1 MACEAFGAAPHEVEV
16 TEIHFKQL
24 LRLEADTEVSTVVT
38 MTAPDRAECQILA
51 RNENGDWEAQA
62 DAVLHRLS
70 VRPELRPRSVED
82 MSRRHPLSVE
92 PADLYAGLRRRGL
105 EHGPAFT
112 GVRRLNAGRHNDS
125 FWAEVAVPRE
135 ASSPPPGCRC
145 TPCSSMSAPSS
156 PWRP

>member
-1 MACEAFGAAPHEVEV
+1 MRHCWRADAGTGALPWLADHRVHGKAVFPGAAHCGLALSVACEAFGAAPHEVEV

-112 GVRRLNAGRHNDS
+112 GVRR
-125 FWAEVAVPRE
+125 
-135 ASSPPPGCRC
+135 
-145 TPCSSMSAPSS
+145 
-156 PWRP
+156 